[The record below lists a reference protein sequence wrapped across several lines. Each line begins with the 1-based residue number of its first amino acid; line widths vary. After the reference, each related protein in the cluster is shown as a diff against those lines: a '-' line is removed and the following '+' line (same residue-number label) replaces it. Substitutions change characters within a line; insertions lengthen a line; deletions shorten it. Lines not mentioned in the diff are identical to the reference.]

1 MTRDR
6 TFRKAWP
13 ALFAVAALA
22 LAACSGGAA
31 ASTAPAVAA
40 TPTAAAS
47 MAPTDSTAPSQAA
60 VVYEIKVGT
69 GTVGSY
75 LTGEDGKTLYTF
87 KPDEAAAGKST
98 CNGDCATNWPPFT
111 LDAGETA
118 SAGTGVSGTI
128 ASITRD
134 DGSKQVTYKG
144 KPLYYFKGDSAA
156 GDTNGQG
163 KAGNW
168 FVAAP

>member
-1 MTRDR
+1 MFGSLTRPLTR
-6 TFRKAWP
+6 T
-13 ALFAVAALA
+13 ALMAVAVLA
-22 LAACSGGAA
+22 LAACSSGATASPA
-31 ASTAPAVAA
+31 ATTSA

-47 MAPTDSTAPSQAA
+47 PSADAVAYTINVATGAP
-60 VVYEIKVGT
+60 
-69 GTVGSY
+69 GSF
-75 LTGEDGKTLYTF
+75 LAGEDGKTLYTF

-118 SAGTGVSGTI
+118 VAGSGVAGAIATI
-128 ASITRD
+128 ARD
-134 DGSKQVTYKG
+134 DGSMQVTYNG

-163 KAGNW
+163 LAGNW